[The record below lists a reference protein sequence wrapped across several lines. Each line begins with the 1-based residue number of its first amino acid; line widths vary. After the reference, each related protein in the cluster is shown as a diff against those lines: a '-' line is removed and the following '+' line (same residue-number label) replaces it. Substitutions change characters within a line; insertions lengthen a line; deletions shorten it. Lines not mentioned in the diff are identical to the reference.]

1 MKEKQK
7 KKSGVSRLFEIAG
20 EKKGLLML
28 AGVLSYLFIYRR
40 SVPCVCWCLIGRYM
54 KC

>member
-28 AGVLSYLFIYRR
+28 AGVLSAVSALCMLVPYL
-40 SVPCVCWCLIGRYM
+40 SLIHI
-54 KC
+54 

>member
-1 MKEKQK
+1 MKEKQR

-28 AGVLSYLFIYRR
+28 AGVLS
-40 SVPCVCWCLIGRYM
+40 VPCVCWCLIGRYM

>member
-1 MKEKQK
+1 MKEKQR

-28 AGVLSYLFIYRR
+28 AGVLSAV
-40 SVPCVCWCLIGRYM
+40 SCVCWCLIGRYM